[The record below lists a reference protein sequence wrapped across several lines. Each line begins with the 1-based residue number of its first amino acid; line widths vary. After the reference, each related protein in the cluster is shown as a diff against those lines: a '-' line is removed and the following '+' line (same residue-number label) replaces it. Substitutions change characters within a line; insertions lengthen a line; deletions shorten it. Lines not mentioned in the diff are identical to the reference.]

1 MTTLSDRKRRSAVFH
16 PRPRK
21 SASRRTAAKAS
32 VHRTE
37 KRTKEMIWI
46 VAPGRDATSVVMAK
60 SSRWFRRRVRPRRPT
75 LHSAQVLATRF
86 VIAKWAR
93 DGVYLGNKRMSVG
106 VLRPQRSSAAL
117 EMVAV
122 RWEAKERSKVPFAVQ
137 QEVSTLSIGND
148 AYLSTRSQQIASF
161 ALRRFR

>member
-60 SSRWFRRRVRPRRPT
+60 SSRWFRRRVRPHRPT

-93 DGVYLGNKRMSVG
+93 DGVLPGKQAHERG
-106 VLRPQRSSAAL
+106 CPQAAAL
-117 EMVAV
+117 QRGPGNGGCQVGSERKIESAV
-122 RWEAKERSKVPFAVQ
+122 RRPAGGQHPEYRQ
-137 QEVSTLSIGND
+137 
-148 AYLSTRSQQIASF
+148 
-161 ALRRFR
+161 